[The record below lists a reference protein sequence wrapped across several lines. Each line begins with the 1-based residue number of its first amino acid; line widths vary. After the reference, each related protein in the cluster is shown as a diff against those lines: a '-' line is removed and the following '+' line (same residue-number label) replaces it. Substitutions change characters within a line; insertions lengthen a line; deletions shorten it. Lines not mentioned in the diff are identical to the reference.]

1 MIYSGSGEWSDRL
14 TKLLLKLPYDYLLY
28 MQEDHYPIKAPPL
41 TDAWQMMDDFGLSRL
56 QISPLNQFYS
66 LSGYHEPYF
75 FHPTSK
81 YLVSHQPSIWRK
93 DFLLSCL
100 KPGESPWVNEY
111 EGTKRLQNRPEI
123 RQKIAIY
130 PYDWYEHK
138 CIKGQVV
145 GNI

>member
-1 MIYSGSGEWSDRL
+1 MKENSTL
-14 TKLLLKLPYDYLLY
+14 
-28 MQEDHYPIKAPPL
+28 
-41 TDAWQMMDDFGLSRL
+41 RL
-56 QISPLNQFYS
+56 QISPINQFYS
-66 LSGYHEPYF
+66 LYGSESPFF

-111 EGTKRLQNRPEI
+111 EGTKRLQNKPEI

-145 GNI
+145 GSI